1 MANITRNFIRGR
13 MNKSL
18 DERLVPQGEYIDALN
33 VRLGSTEDSEIGAV
47 ENSKGNTLLTALSYN
62 GVSLSLNAKCIGAFE
77 DGANETLYW
86 FVHDPRF
93 TDGLSGELDLILSY
107 NTNTNTLKYHVI
119 SINSGNNS
127 NTTLDF
133 NLSYLITG
141 INLVDNL
148 LFFTDNIN
156 PPRVID
162 ITKNYPE
169 PVNNLDQFSAESI
182 LVIKRP
188 PVTSP
193 TIQTLTLPGL
203 NENFLETRFI
213 SFSYRYQYANGEYSA
228 ISQFSKPAFD
238 PGSFNLSTNSFLN
251 EGMVNSAN
259 AAIVTYNS
267 GGPLVVAIELLFK
280 ESTSTFI
287 KVIEKFNK
295 ENLGYADDTNYSFTF
310 SDSKIFTLLPES
322 EILRLYDNVPRTAK
336 SQTLMGNRLV
346 YGNYLEGY
354 NLVDRFN
361 NNLKLEYVASLLSTN
376 IGLEELTTTT
386 GVGVYNAPIG
396 IGITDIENA
405 VVYVDLT
412 GIVLSQGSS
421 IDLSYT
427 FTHNSWSNSLD
438 LPSSTTLNVSVSFE
452 YILPTDFSNVYDLAT
467 STDFIEKVGTVANIQ
482 TVPNASL
489 GVTLTDFTNAN
500 IPQNLGGTHE
510 KTLSGVNQFNGP
522 LEIISTPGSNAIG
535 FQTVGM
541 NFSNTNTGIGAIE
554 FYSIIQHEARFQKI
568 SNPGSL
574 HSNRGYEVG
583 LVYMDEFNR
592 STTALVSPQN
602 TIQVPCINS
611 VNRNELKV
619 TIPPQQLAPNWATR
633 YKFVLKPSEDTYET
647 IFVTTF
653 FNDPTNNSVYY
664 LLEGDNAGKVEEGDR
679 LIVKRDSDGATQTC
693 PVATVLEKKA
703 QSSNFL
709 TIPTGVNDADGNP
722 INTPIPGGVYMKIN
736 PSNFNSTFE
745 DNATVDLAY
754 SQARSANGSDNYPLL
769 KYNLSLVGADP
780 NISGSTYNNYTIPE
794 GSRITID
801 INQSRNGTSTCNTRI
816 YNLKLTLTSS
826 KTYLPSGNVPAIY
839 NWFIG
844 DNIAERLNDGIQ
856 TVINNTGS
864 TAGNAAISNEVS
876 TASFLPGYPGY
887 NEGPADPGAA
897 DTSFSLST
905 NYYFFYRNTTTNQV
919 FLLITGTSSCG
930 SSNDKRSFVNAQI
943 SILRAGDGLVFE
955 TQPLDSA
962 PDIWYENDLSFPI
975 NNLGHHQGN
984 LQNQSAGISAICNT
998 GFFNC
1003 FSFGNGVESYKIR
1016 DAVNGKPLGF
1026 GSKVTTTTNTLF
1038 KEANRF
1044 ADLTYSGVYNDETN
1058 TNKLNE
1064 FNLGLANFKPLEDTF
1079 GPIQK
1084 LFARETDIL
1093 VLQEDKISYVLAG
1106 VNLLSDAV
1114 GGGVITAVPQVLG
1127 KQIARI
1133 EEFGISNNPESFAVW
1148 GRTKYFTD
1156 AKRGAVIS
1164 LTGDRGQ
1171 SEQLQVISEAGM
1183 RGWFRDLFIDSF
1195 NTQKIGG
1202 FDPYMNEYVLS
1213 SNIYGQPAV
1222 PEVCINCG
1230 IERDLT
1236 LTPNVPTNYC
1246 VDVTGFVGVV
1256 NVNYVIPPEG
1266 TDDISSELSS
1276 TNLVVTELNSDN
1288 IVTEK
1293 AISGT
1298 GYTIAIIY
1306 NGITYTT
1313 GEVFSSGTLSFNK
1326 DVVSVTEAQVSV
1338 STSSL
1343 TPDNISVTVECPL
1356 SEILNVYNIAI
1367 TSNNEATQTITNAY
1381 RWSDGNF
1388 DSTTK
1393 SEKVVFS
1400 SSSVNPIVSQY
1411 SLLGGPQGAG
1421 LIPANGANVTII
1433 SRKTSTDNYVF
1444 NTASNKLKYLR
1455 TSTLYQNTG
1464 AQIQSLLSVAQD
1476 AAPITTGQIP
1486 GDFEASFLMPSTGTN
1501 LYLIWDYRKSTAKSL
1516 CFSDVS
1522 SSDACN
1528 GCVPIPVPVP
1538 VAPVP
1543 VATVYIWQISFLG
1556 TIASPANCPITNA
1569 FIYSASSSFATTF
1582 VNSTVFYEDAA
1593 LTKVYG
1599 AGGTGTYSGVR
1610 EPNTGGGVSSAIFR
1624 FTNLGTVSNID
1635 TSGVCSVAPVPVP
1648 VVIPVPIPIPV
1659 PVVAPVIT
1667 PVPVPITPVPIPTPT
1682 PVAPIPTPIPVPVPV
1697 SLFYY
1702 TLRQCTTFQLFDVG
1716 LSGSLT
1722 LGTAL
1727 NYAGQ
1732 CWEVY
1737 ATSLSGTSITP
1748 TSYHTNCSTCL
1759 TPTPVVPVVVPVSP
1773 TPIPVPVPITPVAPS
1788 PIPVPV
1794 VTPVA
1799 PTPAPVVTP
1808 VAPSPVSPTPIPVP
1822 VVAPVVPSPIP
1833 VPVAPSPIPAPV
1845 VTPVAPVPVPIV
1857 PSPIPV
1863 PVVTPVAPIPVPVA
1877 PSPIPVPIP
1886 APIVPIPA
1894 PIVPIP
1900 VPVPQPA
1907 PVVPIPI
1914 PVPIPVPVV
1923 PVPVPVVPVPVPVV
1937 LPTPVPVFTPIPVP
1951 APVAAVYAPWYI
1963 NNWEGGGVTVGG
1975 SGIATCCSYNTTSAP
1990 VYLWR
1995 NGYGPNAINLKTVE
2009 DINTAISL
2017 SQTIIVTKTNAQPQ
2031 ANDLFDG
2038 RDPSTTAS
2046 LLYGISRSSIN
2057 GTPGII
2063 FGINEGFTTTA
2074 AYLQDYV
2081 SCLQSFSMTTY
2092 TTSWGNTADA
2102 CSSGPSTGTSQYFH
2116 SGSTACLANSDV
2128 VYLNTDKY
2136 QTFPDVIPTTSK
2148 VWYQGSSCGSG
2159 NGLAIEINNSNG
2171 QASITSC
2178 T

>member
-193 TIQTLTLPGL
+193 TIQTLILPGL

-259 AAIVTYNS
+259 TAIVTYNS

-280 ESTSTFI
+280 ESTNTFI

-295 ENLGYADDTNYSFTF
+295 ENLGYADDTDYSFTF

-361 NNLKLEYVASLLSTN
+361 NNLKLEYVASLLSTS
-376 IGLEELTTTT
+376 IGLEQLSTST

-412 GIVLSQGSS
+412 GITLSAGSA

-427 FTHNSWSNSLD
+427 FTHNSWSNALD
-438 LPSSTTLNVSVSFE
+438 LPSSNTLNVGVSFE

-510 KTLSGVNQFNGP
+510 KTMSGVNQFLGP

-541 NFSNTNTGIGAIE
+541 NFSNTSTGIGAIE

-602 TIQVPCINS
+602 TIQVPCLNS

-745 DNATVDLAY
+745 DNATVDLPY
-754 SQARSANGSDNYPLL
+754 SQVRSPNGSDNYPLL

-801 INQSRNGTSTCNTRI
+801 INQSRNGTSTCDTRI

-844 DNIAERLNDGIQ
+844 DNIAERLNDGTQ

-864 TAGNAAISNEVS
+864 TPGNAAITNEVS

-887 NEGPADPGAA
+887 NEGPADPGRVN
-897 DTSFSLST
+897 TSFSFST

-1016 DAVNGKPLGF
+1016 DAINGKPLGF
-1026 GSKVTTTTNTLF
+1026 GSRVTTTTNTLF

-1064 FNLGLANFKPLEDTF
+1064 FNLGLLNFKPLEDTF

-1093 VLQEDKISYVLAG
+1093 VLQEDKISYVLTG

-1236 LTPNVPTNYC
+1236 LTPNIPTNYC

-1256 NVNYVIPPEG
+1256 NVNYVIPIEG
-1266 TDDISSELSS
+1266 TDDISSESSS
-1276 TNLVVTELNSDN
+1276 TNLVVTQLNSDD
-1288 IVTEK
+1288 IVTES
-1293 AISGT
+1293 AFTGT
-1298 GYTIAIIY
+1298 GYTISIIY

-1411 SLLGGPQGAG
+1411 SLFGGPQGAG

-1476 AAPITTGQIP
+1476 ASPITTGQIP

-1528 GCVPIPVPVP
+1528 GCVPVPVPVP
-1538 VAPVP
+1538 VSPVP
-1543 VATVYIWQISFLG
+1543 VATVYTWQISFLG

-1569 FIYSASSSFATTF
+1569 TLYSISSSFATTF
-1582 VNSTVFYEDAA
+1582 VNSTVFYIDAA
-1593 LTKVYG
+1593 LTTVY
-1599 AGGTGTYSGVR
+1599 AGGNTYSGVR

-1624 FTNLGTVSNID
+1624 FTSLGTVSNID
-1635 TSGVCSVAPVPVP
+1635 TSGVCSVAPIPVP

-1697 SLFYY
+1697 SFFYY
-1702 TLRQCTTFQLFDVG
+1702 TLRQCTTLQLFDVG
-1716 LSGSLT
+1716 VSGSLT

-1759 TPTPVVPVVVPVSP
+1759 TPTPVVPVPVPVSP
-1773 TPIPVPVPITPVAPS
+1773 TPIPVPV
-1788 PIPVPV
+1788 
-1794 VTPVA
+1794 
-1799 PTPAPVVTP
+1799 
-1808 VAPSPVSPTPIPVP
+1808 
-1822 VVAPVVPSPIP
+1822 
-1833 VPVAPSPIPAPV
+1833 
-1845 VTPVAPVPVPIV
+1845 V

-1863 PVVTPVAPIPVPVA
+1863 PVVTPVVPIPVPIPAPVAPIPVPIPAPVVTPVA
-1877 PSPIPVPIP
+1877 PIPVPIPVPVVPIPVPIPAPVVPIPAPIVPIP

-1907 PVVPIPI
+1907 PIVPI
-1914 PVPIPVPVV
+1914 
-1923 PVPVPVVPVPVPVV
+1923 PVPVVPVPVPVV
-1937 LPTPVPVFTPIPVP
+1937 LPTPVPVFTPVPVP
-1951 APVAAVYAPWYI
+1951 APVAAVYASWYI
-1963 NNWEGGGVTVGG
+1963 NNWEGQGVTVGG
-1975 SGIATCCSYNTTSAP
+1975 SGIATCCSYNTSSSLP
-1990 VYLWR
+1990 VYLWYG
-1995 NGYGPNAINLKTVE
+1995 GYGTNGINIKTVE

-2017 SQTIIVTKTNAQPQ
+2017 SKQIIVTKTNAQPQ
-2031 ANDLFDG
+2031 AYDIFDG
-2038 RDPSTTAS
+2038 RDPTTNVS
-2046 LLYGISRSSIN
+2046 LLYGISRSADN
-2057 GTPGII
+2057 GAPGII
-2063 FGINEGFTTTA
+2063 VGINEGFTTTP

-2092 TTSWGNTADA
+2092 TTSWTNTTDA

-2116 SGSTACLANSDV
+2116 SGSTACLANSNV

>member
-193 TIQTLTLPGL
+193 TIQTLILPGL

-259 AAIVTYNS
+259 TAIVTYNS

-280 ESTSTFI
+280 ESTNTFI

-295 ENLGYADDTNYSFTF
+295 ENLGYADDTDYSFTF

-361 NNLKLEYVASLLSTN
+361 NNLKLEYVASLLSTS
-376 IGLEELTTTT
+376 IGLEQLSTST

-412 GIVLSQGSS
+412 GITLSAGSA

-427 FTHNSWSNSLD
+427 FTHNSWSNALD
-438 LPSSTTLNVSVSFE
+438 LPSSNTLNVGVSFE

-510 KTLSGVNQFNGP
+510 KTMSGVNQFLGP

-541 NFSNTNTGIGAIE
+541 NFSNTSTGIGAIE

-602 TIQVPCINS
+602 TIQVPCLNS

-745 DNATVDLAY
+745 DNATVDLPY
-754 SQARSANGSDNYPLL
+754 SQVRSPNGSDNYPLL

-801 INQSRNGTSTCNTRI
+801 INQSRNGTSTCDTRI

-844 DNIAERLNDGIQ
+844 DNIAERLNDGTQ

-864 TAGNAAISNEVS
+864 TPGNAAITNEVS

-887 NEGPADPGAA
+887 NEGPADPGRVN
-897 DTSFSLST
+897 TSFSFST

-1016 DAVNGKPLGF
+1016 DAINGKPLGF
-1026 GSKVTTTTNTLF
+1026 GSRVTTTTNTLF

-1064 FNLGLANFKPLEDTF
+1064 FNLGLLNFKPLEDTF

-1093 VLQEDKISYVLAG
+1093 VLQEDKISYVLTG

-1236 LTPNVPTNYC
+1236 LTPNIPTNYC

-1256 NVNYVIPPEG
+1256 NVNYVIPIEG
-1266 TDDISSELSS
+1266 TDDISSESSS
-1276 TNLVVTELNSDN
+1276 TNLVVTQLNSDD
-1288 IVTEK
+1288 IVTES
-1293 AISGT
+1293 AFTGT
-1298 GYTIAIIY
+1298 GYTISIIY

-1411 SLLGGPQGAG
+1411 SLFGGPQGAG

-1476 AAPITTGQIP
+1476 ASPITTGQIP

-1528 GCVPIPVPVP
+1528 GCVPVPVPVP
-1538 VAPVP
+1538 VSPVP
-1543 VATVYIWQISFLG
+1543 VATVYTWQISFLG

-1569 FIYSASSSFATTF
+1569 TLYSISSSFATTF
-1582 VNSTVFYEDAA
+1582 VNSTVFYIDAA
-1593 LTKVYG
+1593 LTTVY
-1599 AGGTGTYSGVR
+1599 AGGNTYSGVR

-1624 FTNLGTVSNID
+1624 FTSLGTVSNID
-1635 TSGVCSVAPVPVP
+1635 TSGVCSVAPIPVP

-1697 SLFYY
+1697 SFFYY
-1702 TLRQCTTFQLFDVG
+1702 TLRQCTTLQLFDVG
-1716 LSGSLT
+1716 VSGSLT

-1759 TPTPVVPVVVPVSP
+1759 TPTPVVPVPVPVSP
-1773 TPIPVPVPITPVAPS
+1773 TPIPVPV
-1788 PIPVPV
+1788 
-1794 VTPVA
+1794 
-1799 PTPAPVVTP
+1799 
-1808 VAPSPVSPTPIPVP
+1808 
-1822 VVAPVVPSPIP
+1822 
-1833 VPVAPSPIPAPV
+1833 
-1845 VTPVAPVPVPIV
+1845 V

-1863 PVVTPVAPIPVPVA
+1863 PVVTPVVPIPVPIPAPVAPIPVPIPAPVVTPVA
-1877 PSPIPVPIP
+1877 PIPVPIPVPVVPIPVPIPAPVVPIP

-1907 PVVPIPI
+1907 PIVPI
-1914 PVPIPVPVV
+1914 
-1923 PVPVPVVPVPVPVV
+1923 PVPVVPVPVPVV
-1937 LPTPVPVFTPIPVP
+1937 LPTPVPVFTPVPVP
-1951 APVAAVYAPWYI
+1951 APVAAVYASWYI
-1963 NNWEGGGVTVGG
+1963 NNWEGQGVTVGG
-1975 SGIATCCSYNTTSAP
+1975 SGIATCCSYNTSSSLP
-1990 VYLWR
+1990 VYLWYG
-1995 NGYGPNAINLKTVE
+1995 GYGTNGINIKTVE

-2017 SQTIIVTKTNAQPQ
+2017 SKQIIVTKTNAQPQ
-2031 ANDLFDG
+2031 AYDIFDG
-2038 RDPSTTAS
+2038 RDPTTNVS
-2046 LLYGISRSSIN
+2046 LLYGISRSADN
-2057 GTPGII
+2057 GAPGII
-2063 FGINEGFTTTA
+2063 VGINEGFTTTP

-2092 TTSWGNTADA
+2092 TTSWTNTTDA

-2116 SGSTACLANSDV
+2116 SGSTACLANSNV

>member
-193 TIQTLTLPGL
+193 TIQTLILPGL

-259 AAIVTYNS
+259 TAIVTYNS

-280 ESTSTFI
+280 ESTNTFI

-295 ENLGYADDTNYSFTF
+295 ENLGYADDTDYSFTF

-361 NNLKLEYVASLLSTN
+361 NNLKLEYVASLLSTS
-376 IGLEELTTTT
+376 IGLEQLSTST

-412 GIVLSQGSS
+412 GITLSAGSA

-427 FTHNSWSNSLD
+427 FTHNSWSNALD
-438 LPSSTTLNVSVSFE
+438 LPSSNTLNVGVSFE

-510 KTLSGVNQFNGP
+510 KTMSGVNQFLGP

-541 NFSNTNTGIGAIE
+541 NFSNTSTGIGAIE

-602 TIQVPCINS
+602 TIQVPCLNS

-745 DNATVDLAY
+745 DNATVDLPY
-754 SQARSANGSDNYPLL
+754 SQVRSPNGSDNYPLL

-801 INQSRNGTSTCNTRI
+801 INQSRNGTSTCDTRI

-844 DNIAERLNDGIQ
+844 DNIAERLNDGTQ

-864 TAGNAAISNEVS
+864 TPGNAAITNEVS

-887 NEGPADPGAA
+887 NEGPADPGRVN
-897 DTSFSLST
+897 TSFSFST

-1016 DAVNGKPLGF
+1016 DAINGKPLGF
-1026 GSKVTTTTNTLF
+1026 GSRVTTTTNTLF

-1064 FNLGLANFKPLEDTF
+1064 FNLGLLNFKPLEDTF

-1093 VLQEDKISYVLAG
+1093 VLQEDKISYVLTG

-1236 LTPNVPTNYC
+1236 LTPNIPTNYC

-1256 NVNYVIPPEG
+1256 NVNYVIPIEG
-1266 TDDISSELSS
+1266 TDDISSESSS
-1276 TNLVVTELNSDN
+1276 TNLVVTQLNSDD
-1288 IVTEK
+1288 IVTES
-1293 AISGT
+1293 AFTGT
-1298 GYTIAIIY
+1298 GYTISIIY

-1411 SLLGGPQGAG
+1411 SLFGGPQGAG

-1476 AAPITTGQIP
+1476 ASPITTGQIP

-1528 GCVPIPVPVP
+1528 GCVPVPVPVP
-1538 VAPVP
+1538 VSPVP
-1543 VATVYIWQISFLG
+1543 VATVYTWQISFLG

-1569 FIYSASSSFATTF
+1569 TLYSISSSFATTF
-1582 VNSTVFYEDAA
+1582 VNSTVFYIDAA
-1593 LTKVYG
+1593 LTTVY
-1599 AGGTGTYSGVR
+1599 AGGNTYSGVR

-1624 FTNLGTVSNID
+1624 FTSLGTVSNID
-1635 TSGVCSVAPVPVP
+1635 TSGVCSVAPIPVP

-1697 SLFYY
+1697 SFFYY
-1702 TLRQCTTFQLFDVG
+1702 TLRQCTTLQLFDVG
-1716 LSGSLT
+1716 VSGSLT

-1759 TPTPVVPVVVPVSP
+1759 TPTPVVPVPVPVSP
-1773 TPIPVPVPITPVAPS
+1773 TPIPVPV
-1788 PIPVPV
+1788 
-1794 VTPVA
+1794 
-1799 PTPAPVVTP
+1799 
-1808 VAPSPVSPTPIPVP
+1808 
-1822 VVAPVVPSPIP
+1822 
-1833 VPVAPSPIPAPV
+1833 
-1845 VTPVAPVPVPIV
+1845 V

-1863 PVVTPVAPIPVPVA
+1863 PVVTPVVPIPVPIPAPVAPIPVPIPV
-1877 PSPIPVPIP
+1877 PVVPIPVPIPAPVVPIPAPIVPIP

-1907 PVVPIPI
+1907 PIVPI
-1914 PVPIPVPVV
+1914 
-1923 PVPVPVVPVPVPVV
+1923 PVPVVPVPVPVV
-1937 LPTPVPVFTPIPVP
+1937 LPTPVPVFTPVPVP
-1951 APVAAVYAPWYI
+1951 APVAAVYASWYI
-1963 NNWEGGGVTVGG
+1963 NNWEGQGVTVGG
-1975 SGIATCCSYNTTSAP
+1975 SGIATCCSYNTSSSLP
-1990 VYLWR
+1990 VYLWYG
-1995 NGYGPNAINLKTVE
+1995 GYGTNGINIKTVE

-2017 SQTIIVTKTNAQPQ
+2017 SKQIIVTKTNAQPQ
-2031 ANDLFDG
+2031 AYDIFDG
-2038 RDPSTTAS
+2038 RDPTTNVS
-2046 LLYGISRSSIN
+2046 LLYGISRSADN
-2057 GTPGII
+2057 GAPGII
-2063 FGINEGFTTTA
+2063 VGINEGFTTTP

-2092 TTSWGNTADA
+2092 TTSWTNTTDA

-2116 SGSTACLANSDV
+2116 SGSTACLANSNV